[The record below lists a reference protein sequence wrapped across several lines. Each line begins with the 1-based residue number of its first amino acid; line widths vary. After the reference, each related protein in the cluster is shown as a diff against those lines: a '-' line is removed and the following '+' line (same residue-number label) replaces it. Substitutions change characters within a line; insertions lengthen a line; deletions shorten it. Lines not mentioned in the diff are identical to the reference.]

1 MLYPSQI
8 EQKLGFDKVRAKLTK
23 ECLSELGKQ
32 HVVEMGWM
40 TDFEGIKRALNEV
53 SEFQKLANSNSPVSL
68 SQIFDKRLAIQRS
81 KIAGA
86 YLPAEDL
93 HEINLSLQVVTQAIS
108 VVFSTTMDVP
118 HLKEK
123 CNSLEV
129 DHQLIAEISRVL
141 DDNGDL
147 RNNASPELGHYRSSL
162 IEQKQAL
169 RQVIDS
175 VLRSSKEQG
184 FTDDEMLPTV
194 RNGRMV
200 IPVKSEYKRK
210 IKGLIHD
217 ESDSGQTTYL
227 EPNQVFELNNRIREL
242 EYQEKRE
249 VVRILSRITA
259 KVGEVAGELLKAF
272 DLLGE
277 LDFIRAKSK
286 LTTALDAVVPHVIDR
301 PNLSWEEVRHP
312 LLILSIGKEATVSQ
326 NINLKKGEQVLV
338 ISGPNAGG
346 KSVSLKTVGLIQMMF
361 QCGIPVPMKKGSEMG
376 VFKNLLVDIGD
387 EQSLEDELSTY
398 SAHLG
403 NMKFFLDAA
412 DENTLML
419 IDEFGTGTE
428 PEYGGAI
435 AETMLDELA
444 GKGVFGVVTTHY
456 ANLKELATQR
466 NGMINGAMLFDP
478 DTMQA
483 TYMLEVGRQGNSF
496 ALEIAKKMGISDDL
510 MAEAARRVGSRKIDY
525 DQAVKELDNER
536 YQIKKEREVLNEQ
549 RFRLEQS
556 KSEYNEIKEH
566 LAERKRKIMDEAKLQ
581 AARVIK
587 DANKRVESAIKSIK
601 ESKADQKKTHEIREG
616 LKEAH
621 KKLVPEKS
629 KVKEPQYHKIGGEI
643 ILGDMVRDTTKN
655 VWGKVVMIKGTSV
668 EIEVGDLVMHK
679 KLKDLERV
687 SKKEIKR
694 SEKSRRTSEFVVN
707 KQANLS
713 MDLDLRGQRVDE
725 ALANTEKFLD
735 EAVMVGLSKL
745 RIIHGKGNGVLRSVI
760 RDYIKAYP
768 SKLFYKDEHIERGG
782 DGVTCVELP

>member
-8 EQKLGFDKVRAKLTK
+8 EQKLGFDKVRAKLAK
-23 ECLSELGKQ
+23 ECISELGKQ
-32 HVVEMGWM
+32 HVERMSWM
-40 TDFEGIKRALNEV
+40 TDCAKIKRTLNEV
-53 SEFQKLANSNSPVSL
+53 AEFHELANSSTPISL
-68 SQIFDKRLAIQRS
+68 SQIFDKRVAIQRS
-81 KIAGA
+81 KIVGA

-108 VVFSTTMDVP
+108 VVFSTSIDVP
-118 HLKEK
+118 NLQEK
-123 CNSLEV
+123 CKSLEV
-129 DHQLIAEISRVL
+129 DYQLIAEISRVL
-141 DDNGDL
+141 DDNGEL

-175 VLRSSKEQG
+175 VLRGSKEQG
-184 FTDDEMLPTV
+184 FTDDDMLPTV

-200 IPVKSEYKRK
+200 IPIKSEYKRK

-249 VVRILSRITA
+249 VVRILSKITS

-272 DLLGE
+272 NLLGD
-277 LDFIRAKSK
+277 LDFIRAKLK
-286 LTTALDAVVPHVIDR
+286 LAVALDAVVPNFTDK
-301 PNLSWEEVRHP
+301 PKLSWEDVRHP
-312 LLILSIGKEATVSQ
+312 LLVLSIGKEATVSQ
-326 NINLKKGEQVLV
+326 NITLKEGEKVLV

-346 KSVSLKTVGLIQMMF
+346 KSVSLKTVGLIQLMF
-361 QCGIPVPMKKGSEMG
+361 QSGILVPMKPESEMG
-376 VFKNLLVDIGD
+376 VFKKLLVDIGD

-403 NMKFFLDAA
+403 NMKVFLDAA
-412 DENTLML
+412 DESTLML

-444 GKGVFGVVTTHY
+444 QKGVFGVVTTHY

-466 NGMINGAMLFDP
+466 EGMVNGAMLFDP

-496 ALEIAKKMGISDDL
+496 ALEIAKKMGISDEL
-510 MAEAARRVGSRKIDY
+510 MSEAARRVGSRKIDY
-525 DQAVKELDNER
+525 DQAVKDLDNER
-536 YQIKKEREVLNEQ
+536 YHIKKDREALYEQ
-549 RFRLEQS
+549 RNRLEDS
-556 KSEYNEIKEH
+556 KSEYREIKNH
-566 LAERKRKIMDEAKLQ
+566 LAERKRKIIDEAKSQ

-601 ESKADQKKTHEIREG
+601 ESNADQQKTQKIRED
-616 LKEAH
+616 LKMAH
-621 KKLVPEKS
+621 EKLVPKKTKE
-629 KVKEPQYHKIGGEI
+629 KEPAYHKISGDI
-643 ILGDMVRDTTKN
+643 VVGDMVRDITKN
-655 VWGKVVMIKGTSV
+655 VWGKVVAIKGTSV
-668 EIEVGDLVMHK
+668 EVEVGDLVMHK
-679 KLKDLERV
+679 KFKDLERV
-687 SKKEIKR
+687 SKKEVKR
-694 SEKSRRTSEFVVN
+694 TEKSRKTSQFVVN

-713 MDLDLRGQRVDE
+713 MDLDLRGQRADE
-725 ALANTEKFLD
+725 ALANVEKFLD
-735 EAVMVGLSKL
+735 EAVMVGLTKI
-745 RIIHGKGNGVLRSVI
+745 RIVHGKGNGVLRTVI

-768 SKLFYKDEHIERGG
+768 TKLFYEDEHIERGG